1 MNNKINELNDI
12 LKGVYMMKQLAK
24 GFSVKPKQ
32 IAKPKLVSELIKIKK
47 IENPYSDEMK
57 WEFNGFDQA

>member
-12 LKGVYMMKQLAK
+12 RKGVYMMERLSK

-57 WEFNGFDQA
+57 WDFKYQSS